1 MFYLINMNKNKL
13 FKESFWN
20 GSLFHKTKIIIS
32 DLFHKNP
39 YIPYPWN
46 KDNIKMFN
54 YDEQIMT
61 DNFAFFPFCFKFDEY
76 LPLKT
81 CFLTDT
87 NFILL
92 FHLDNNK
99 SFGFDV
105 YSDSYLSSLYVK
117 NEDKEN
123 DYKNFYDCKFNT
135 DTKFINAVEF
145 FDSIIDDKS
154 RLYSIKEKKQ
164 LTLNYL
170 LNLSD
175 LIKETYLNN
184 PNCFELL
191 CNKFHI
197 NFTTLELINDFTLK
211 LKDKFIFDFSFS
223 SYDIGLK
230 FNEKDEN
237 IILSFYESLN
247 INEDNYQSFIANK
260 EQIKVLKYFD
270 ELSFDYKLRPN
281 TLYCRELK
289 DYLKYDGYN
298 QLYFKLLRLFF
309 MKIDFI
315 PFFETF
321 TEEQKQKLLEEHI
334 NFENHLKL
342 DDMNLEK
349 IQIYEYCQCCNFH
362 QIELDVFDYDDLI
375 NFHKIFLYDKLTKSL
390 KPKENTSYNR
400 KLKI

>member
-1 MFYLINMNKNKL
+1 MNNNKPL
-13 FKESFWN
+13 KGLSRNSSF
-20 GSLFHKTKIIIS
+20 FQKAKIFIS

-46 KDNIKMFN
+46 LDYLKRFH
-54 YDEQIMT
+54 YDEQIVY
-61 DNFAFFPFCFKFDEY
+61 NKNVFFPWCFGFNDY
-76 LPLKT
+76 LSININQI
-81 CFLTDT
+81 TDT

-92 FHLDNNK
+92 FHLDNGR
-99 SFGFDV
+99 SFAFDV
-105 YSDSYLSSLYVK
+105 CSNGYLSSLYVT

-123 DYKNFYDCKFNT
+123 DYKNFYHCKFNA
-135 DTKFINAVEF
+135 DTKFINAVAF
-145 FDSIIDDKS
+145 FNSIIDDKS
-154 RLYSIKEKKQ
+154 KLYSIKEKKQ
-164 LTLNYL
+164 FTLNYL
-170 LNLSD
+170 LKLPQ
-175 LIKETYLNN
+175 LIEETYHNN

-191 CNKFHI
+191 CNKFQL
-197 NFTTLELINDFTLK
+197 NFHTIELINDFTLK
-211 LKDKFIFDFSFS
+211 LKDKFVFDFSFS

-230 FNEKDEN
+230 FSEKDEN

-270 ELSFDYKLRPN
+270 ELSFNYNLRPD

-342 DDMNLEK
+342 DDMNLETL
-349 IQIYEYCQCCNFH
+349 QIYEYCQYHDFH

-390 KPKENTSYNR
+390 KPKETTSSNK